1 MIRFVWREESSSR
14 VRRQQGNKATKA
26 GIVILCLF
34 NEQILGII
42 FSRIFRIP
50 PSGGGRSVGRTIITG
65 CRRPLSPFAHPS
77 SASQYT
83 NSLNRILWLRSAC
96 VSLALYARRLGRA
109 PIKRSHQKNI
119 LGCILISK
127 LVRMGERGARGRNGQ
142 RECAHFAKKEWWFAY
157 RSRATGFARVIINI
171 IMSMY
176 SEHYHYT

>member
-1 MIRFVWREESSSR
+1 MFGERSRRVESGGSKAT
-14 VRRQQGNKATKA
+14 RQQRRALLYSAFSTNKFLALSSLVYFVSPQVVVV
-26 GIVILCLF
+26 G
-34 NEQILGII
+34 
-42 FSRIFRIP
+42 
-50 PSGGGRSVGRTIITG
+50 SVGRTIITG